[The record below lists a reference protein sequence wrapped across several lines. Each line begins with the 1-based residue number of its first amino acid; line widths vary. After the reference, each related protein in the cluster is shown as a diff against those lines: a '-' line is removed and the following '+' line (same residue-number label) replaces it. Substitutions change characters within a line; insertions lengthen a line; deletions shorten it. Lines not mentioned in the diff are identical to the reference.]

1 MKDGR
6 AVELL
11 ETIGKKF
18 PGLVERG
25 EHIVDVCNLI
35 NHLTKVM
42 KEVYPK
48 KISRVPKRLKDLT
61 QKSCG

>member
-48 KISRVPKRLKDLT
+48 KTAKVSKKMGY
-61 QKSCG
+61 K